1 MPRSCH
7 LSTFCAWNWGPQPQ
21 FEAASNGDYA
31 DDVETMRGPL
41 QNLKYITISGETV
54 PLMLMDPAYVCG
66 DGDDNLLW
74 SENVLTY
81 GECEVVKALKHL
93 WSSSAF
99 LFIS

>member
-1 MPRSCH
+1 
-7 LSTFCAWNWGPQPQ
+7 
-21 FEAASNGDYA
+21 
-31 DDVETMRGPL
+31 
-41 QNLKYITISGETV
+41 
-54 PLMLMDPAYVCG
+54 MDPAYVCG